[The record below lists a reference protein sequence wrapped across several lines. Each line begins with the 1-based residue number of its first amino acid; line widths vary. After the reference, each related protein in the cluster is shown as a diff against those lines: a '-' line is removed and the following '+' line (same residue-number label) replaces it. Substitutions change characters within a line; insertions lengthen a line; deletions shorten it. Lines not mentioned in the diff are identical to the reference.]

1 VAHSLADRPGMAATA
16 YGMPCL
22 LRLGVIEIARQT
34 GRLQAELTYVRRQD
48 ERFLDQIVAL
58 GDMSRRTLGFLPQAA
73 FLQAADSGTLLA
85 AIGDGQVLGYALY
98 SLPRQVVRLTHL
110 CVSEDVRGQ
119 GIARCLVD
127 AVSERHADRFGITLK
142 CRKDYAANELWPVL
156 GFAPQGEVRGRSRQ
170 RLPLTVWWRDHGHPN
185 LFSAA
190 ESMGLLRVAVD
201 VNVFLD
207 LESGSERQG
216 VIASRALAGDWLAD
230 QLELVVTGELM
241 RELARMPDG
250 EEKSRQH
257 QAARKYTRL
266 AVNRGAAE
274 TLTRHISEHVLRTQA
289 LDLSADPAD
298 QSDVRHIAEASLAG
312 VTVVA
317 TKDDK
322 LLQWATAAIGVT
334 GVRVLHP
341 SDVILHVDEL
351 SRAQAYQPVQLQDTR
366 YRLAPVRSG
375 TEAELLTFLH
385 GAEGERKGQFLELIR
400 QIAAGGPLWTRTV
413 LRSPD
418 DKPIA
423 FYATGEVNE
432 ELVVPILRIAGARL
446 EQTITR
452 QILFQIRDQA
462 RRAGRSIVRVS
473 EPDLA
478 SETQRILREEGFL
491 RVDTHWVALVIQGC
505 GTASAI
511 DALVA
516 RTARQAGLHLPTL
529 QPGLSAVVA
538 ADLERTMWPAKI
550 TDSLLPTYVV
560 PIRSA
565 YSADLFGIPQALT
578 PRPNMIGLSRE
589 HVYYRSTIPR
599 TPAPARL
606 IWYVTDEPRGGGVAA
621 VIGCSRLDEA
631 LTGKPTVLFQRFRHL
646 GVWQLVQVAKAAK
659 SSGQAQALRFAD
671 TEIFEH
677 RIPLQRLRRLAADH
691 GQTLA
696 LRSPQKITAGLFTA
710 IYQEGHRPRDGS

>member
-1 VAHSLADRPGMAATA
+1 MA
-16 YGMPCL
+16 YGMPWPLCL
-22 LRLGVIEIARQT
+22 EVIGIAGQT
-34 GRLQAELTYVRRQD
+34 RRLQVELLYVGRQH
-48 ERFLDQIVAL
+48 EQFLGQIVAL
-58 GDMSRRTLGFLPQAA
+58 GDMSRRTLGFLPQVA

-85 AIGDGQVLGYALY
+85 AIRDGQVVGYALY

-119 GIARCLVD
+119 GIARCLVE
-127 AVSERHADRFGITLK
+127 AISERHADRFGLTLK
-142 CRKDYAANELWPVL
+142 CRNDYPANELWPVL

-207 LESGSERQG
+207 MESGSERQG

-250 EEKSRQH
+250 PEKTRQH
-257 QAARKYTRL
+257 QAASKYTRL
-266 AVNRGAAE
+266 TVNRGAAE
-274 TLTRHISEHVLRTQA
+274 ALARHISEHVLKTQA
-289 LDLSADPAD
+289 LDLSADLAD

-312 VTVVA
+312 TTVMA

-322 LLQWATAAIGVT
+322 LLQWAAEATGIT

-366 YRLAPVRSG
+366 YRLAPLRSG
-375 TEAELLTFLH
+375 TEAELLTFLR
-385 GAEGERKGQFLELIR
+385 GAEGERKGQFLDLIR
-400 QIAAGGPLWTRTV
+400 EIAAGGPRWTRTV
-413 LRSPD
+413 LRNPD
-418 DKPIA
+418 DKPVA
-423 FYATGEVNE
+423 FFATGEAGE
-432 ELVVPILRIAGARL
+432 ELVVPILRVTGGRL

-452 QILFQIRDQA
+452 QILFQMRDQA
-462 RRAGRSIVRVS
+462 RRAGRSIIRVT
-473 EPDLA
+473 EPGLA

-491 RVDTHWVALVIQGC
+491 KVDNHWVALVIQAC
-505 GTASAI
+505 GAAVALN
-511 DALVA
+511 ALVA
-516 RTARQAGLHLPTL
+516 RTAQRVGLRLPAL
-529 QPGLSAVVA
+529 QPGLSAVIA
-538 ADLERTMWPAKI
+538 ADLERTMWPAKL

-560 PIRSA
+560 PIRPVW
-565 YSADLFGIPQALT
+565 SADLFGIPQALT

-589 HVYYRSTIPR
+589 HVYYRSTTPR

-606 IWYVTDEPRGGGVAA
+606 IWYVTDEPRGGVAA

-631 LTGKPTVLFQRFRHL
+631 LIGKPTALFQRFRHL
-646 GVWQLVQVAKAAK
+646 GVWQLDQVTQAAK
-659 SSGQAQALRFAD
+659 SGQAQALKFAD
-671 TEIFEH
+671 TEIFQR
-677 RIPLQRLRRLAADH
+677 RISLQCLRQLAADH

>member
-1 VAHSLADRPGMAATA
+1 
-16 YGMPCL
+16 
-22 LRLGVIEIARQT
+22 LGVIGIAVQI
-34 GRLQAELTYVRRQD
+34 GRLKVELVHVGRQD
-48 ERFLDQIVAL
+48 EQFLSQIVSL
-58 GDMSRRTLGFLPQAA
+58 GDMSRRTLGFLPQVA

-85 AIGDGQVLGYALY
+85 AIRDGQVAGYALY

-110 CVSEDVRGQ
+110 CVSENVRGQ
-119 GIARCLVD
+119 GIARRLVE
-127 AVSERHADRFGITLK
+127 AISERHADRFGITLK
-142 CRKDYAANELWPVL
+142 CRKDYPANELWPVL

-190 ESMGLLRVAVD
+190 EPMGLLRVAVD

-207 LESGSERQG
+207 LESGSVRHG

-230 QLELVVTGELM
+230 QLELVMTGELM

-250 EEKSRQH
+250 REKTRQH
-257 QAARKYTRL
+257 QAASKYTRL
-266 AVNRGAAE
+266 AVDGRAAE
-274 TLTRHISEHVLRTQA
+274 TLTRHICEHVLKTQA
-289 LDLSADPAD
+289 LDLSADPGD

-312 VTVVA
+312 VTVLA

-322 LLQWATAAIGVT
+322 LLQWATGALGVT
-334 GVRVLHP
+334 GVRAMHP

-375 TEAELLTFLH
+375 TEGELLTFLH
-385 GAEGERKGQFLELIR
+385 SAEGERKGQYLELIR
-400 QIAAGGPLWTRTV
+400 EIAAGGPLWTRTV
-413 LRSPD
+413 LRDPD

-423 FYATGEVNE
+423 FYATGEVGE
-432 ELVVPILRIAGARL
+432 ELVIPILRVTGARL

-462 RRAGRSIVRVS
+462 RRAGRSIIRIT
-473 EPDLA
+473 EPGLA

-491 RVDTHWVALVIQGC
+491 RIDDQWVALVIQAC

-511 DALVA
+511 NTLVA
-516 RTARQAGLHLPTL
+516 TAGQHAGLRLPAL
-529 QPGLSAVVA
+529 QPGLSAVIA
-538 ADLERTMWPAKI
+538 ADLERTMWPVKI

-560 PIRSA
+560 PIKPA
-565 YSADLFGIPQALT
+565 WSADLFGIPHALM

-589 HVYYRSTIPR
+589 HVYYRSPAPR
-599 TPAPARL
+599 ATAPARL
-606 IWYVTDEPRGGGVAA
+606 LWYVTDARRGGVAA

-631 LTGKPTVLFQRFRHL
+631 VTGKPAVLFQRFRHL
-646 GVWQLVQVAKAAK
+646 GVWQLAQVTQAAK
-659 SSGQAQALRFAD
+659 SGQAQALKFAD
-671 TEIFEH
+671 TEIFKH
-677 RIPLQRLRRLAADH
+677 QITLQRLRKLATGH

-696 LRSPQKITAGLFTA
+696 LRSPQKITATLFTA
-710 IYQEGHRPRDGS
+710 IYQEGHRQSDGS

>member
-1 VAHSLADRPGMAATA
+1 
-16 YGMPCL
+16 
-22 LRLGVIEIARQT
+22 LGVIGIAGQT
-34 GRLQAELTYVRRQD
+34 GRLRVALVYVGRQD
-48 ERFLDQIVAL
+48 EQVLGQIVAL

-85 AIGDGQVLGYALY
+85 AIRDGHVLAYALY

-110 CVSEDVRGQ
+110 CVSEDARGQ
-119 GIARCLVD
+119 GIARCLVE
-127 AVSERHADRFGITLK
+127 AISERHADRFGITLK
-142 CRKDYAANELWPVL
+142 CRKDYPANELWPVL
-156 GFAPQGEVRGRSRQ
+156 GFTPQGEVRGRSRQ

-257 QAARKYTRL
+257 QAASKYTRL
-266 AVNRGAAE
+266 AVSRGAAE
-274 TLTRHISEHVLRTQA
+274 TLARHISEHVFKTQA
-289 LDLSADPAD
+289 LDLFADPAD

-334 GVRVLHP
+334 GVRVLRP

-385 GAEGERKGQFLELIR
+385 GNEGERKGQFLELIR

-413 LRSPD
+413 LRNPD
-418 DKPIA
+418 NRPVA
-423 FYATGEVNE
+423 FYATGGAGE
-432 ELVVPILRIAGARL
+432 ELLVPILRITGAQL

-452 QILFQIRDQA
+452 QILFLIRDQA
-462 RRAGRSIVRVS
+462 RRAGRSIIRVT
-473 EPDLA
+473 EPGLA

-491 RVDTHWVALVIQGC
+491 RVDNHWVALVIQAC

-511 DALVA
+511 NALVA
-516 RTARQAGLHLPTL
+516 RTAQQVGLRLPAL
-529 QPGLSAVVA
+529 QPGLSAVIA

-550 TDSLLPTYVV
+550 TDSLLPTYVI
-560 PIRSA
+560 PIRPA
-565 YSADLFGIPQALT
+565 WSADLFGIPQALT

-589 HVYYRSTIPR
+589 HVYYRSTTPR

-606 IWYVTDEPRGGGVAA
+606 IWYVTDEPRGGVAA

-646 GVWQLVQVAKAAK
+646 GVWQLDQVAKSAK

-671 TEIFEH
+671 TEIFER
-677 RIPLQRLRRLAADH
+677 RIALQRLRRLAADH

-696 LRSPQKITAGLFTA
+696 LRSPQKITSGFFTA

>member
-1 VAHSLADRPGMAATA
+1 MA
-16 YGMPCL
+16 YGMPWL
-22 LRLGVIEIARQT
+22 LRLGVIGIVGQA
-34 GRLQAELTYVRRQD
+34 GSLQVELVYVGRQD
-48 ERFLDQIVAL
+48 GQFLGQIVAL
-58 GDMSRRTLGFLPQAA
+58 GDMSRRTLGFLPQVA

-85 AIGDGQVLGYALY
+85 AIRDGQVLGYALY

-110 CVSEDVRGQ
+110 CVSENARGQ
-119 GIARCLVD
+119 GIARCMVD
-127 AVSERHADRFGITLK
+127 AISERHADRFGVTLK
-142 CRKDYAANELWPVL
+142 CRKDYPANELWPVL

-190 ESMGLLRVAVD
+190 ESMGLLRVAMD

-250 EEKSRQH
+250 QEKSRQH
-257 QAARKYTRL
+257 QAASKYARL
-266 AVNRGAAE
+266 AVDGRAAE
-274 TLTRHISEHVLRTQA
+274 TLARHISEHVLNTQA

-312 VTVVA
+312 VTVLA

-322 LLQWATAAIGVT
+322 LLQWATGALGVT
-334 GVRVLHP
+334 GVRVMHP

-351 SRAQAYQPVQLQDTR
+351 ARAQAYQPVQLQDTR

-385 GAEGERKGQFLELIR
+385 SAEGERKGQYLELIR
-400 QIAAGGPLWTRTV
+400 EIAAGGPLWTRTV
-413 LRSPD
+413 LRNPD

-423 FYATGEVNE
+423 FYATGEVGE
-432 ELVVPILRIAGARL
+432 ELVVPILRITGARL
-446 EQTITR
+446 EQTTTR

-462 RRAGRSIVRVS
+462 RRVGRSIIRIT
-473 EPDLA
+473 EPGLA

-491 RVDTHWVALVIQGC
+491 RLDNQWVALVIQAC

-511 DALVA
+511 NALVA
-516 RTARQAGLHLPTL
+516 RTAQQAGLRLQAL
-529 QPGLSAVVA
+529 QPGLSAVIA

-550 TDSLLPTYVV
+550 TDSLLPTYLI
-560 PIRSA
+560 PIKSA
-565 YSADLFGIPQALT
+565 FSADLFGIPQALT

-589 HVYYRSTIPR
+589 HVYYRSPTPR
-599 TPAPARL
+599 TTAPARL
-606 IWYVTDEPRGGGVAA
+606 IWYVTDKPRGGVAA

-631 LTGKPTVLFQRFRHL
+631 LTGKPTALFQRFRHL
-646 GVWQLVQVAKAAK
+646 GVWQLDQVTQVAK
-659 SSGQAQALRFAD
+659 SGQAQALTFAD
-671 TEIFEH
+671 TEIFQR
-677 RIPLQRLRRLAADH
+677 RIPLQRLRQLAADH
-691 GQTLA
+691 GHTLA

-710 IYQEGHRPRDGS
+710 IYQEGCRPRDGS

>member
-1 VAHSLADRPGMAATA
+1 MQVDL
-16 YGMPCL
+16 
-22 LRLGVIEIARQT
+22 V
-34 GRLQAELTYVRRQD
+34 YVGRQD
-48 ERFLDQIVAL
+48 DQLVGQIITL
-58 GDMSRRTLGFLPQAA
+58 GDMSRRTLGFLPRVA
-73 FLQAADSGTLLA
+73 FLQAAEIGTLLA
-85 AIGDGQVLGYALY
+85 AVRDGQVVGYALY

-110 CVSEDVRGQ
+110 CVSENVRGQ

-127 AVSERHADRFGITLK
+127 AISRRHADRFGITLK
-142 CRKDYAANELWPVL
+142 CRKDYPANELWPVL
-156 GFAPQGEVRGRSRQ
+156 GFVSQGEVRGRSRQ

-190 ESMGLLRVAVD
+190 ESIGLLRVAVD

-207 LESGSERQG
+207 LESGSERKS

-250 EEKSRQH
+250 QEKSRQH
-257 QAARKYTRL
+257 RAAGKYARL
-266 AVNRGAAE
+266 AVDSGAAE
-274 TLTRHISEHVLRTQA
+274 TLARHISDHVLKAQA
-289 LDLSADPAD
+289 IDLSADLAD

-312 VTVVA
+312 VTVLA

-322 LLQWATAAIGVT
+322 LLRWAAGVIGVT
-334 GVRVLHP
+334 GVRAMQP

-351 SRAQAYQPVQLQDTR
+351 SRAQAYQPVQLQDTG

-375 TEAELLTFLH
+375 TEGELLTFLH
-385 GAEGERKGQFLELIR
+385 STEGERKGEYLELVR
-400 QIAAGGPLWTRTV
+400 EIAAGGPAWTRTV
-413 LRSPD
+413 LRNPD

-423 FYATGEVNE
+423 FYATGDVDE
-432 ELVVPILRIAGARL
+432 ELDVPILRVIGARL

-462 RRAGRSIVRVS
+462 RRAGRSIIRITDPS
-473 EPDLA
+473 MA

-491 RVDTHWVALVIQGC
+491 RVDTHWVALAIQGC

-511 DALVA
+511 NALIVG
-516 RTARQAGLHLPTL
+516 TAQQAGLRLPTL
-529 QPGLSAVVA
+529 QSGLSAVIA

-550 TDSLLPTYVV
+550 TDSLLPSYLV
-560 PIRSA
+560 PIRPA
-565 YSADLFGIPQALT
+565 WSADLFGIPHTLT

-606 IWYVTDEPRGGGVAA
+606 IWYITDEQRGGVAA

-631 LTGKPTVLFQRFRHL
+631 AIGKPTALFQRFRHL
-646 GVWQLVQVAKAAK
+646 GVWQLDQVTKAAK
-659 SSGQAQALRFAD
+659 SGQAQALRFAD
-671 TEIFEH
+671 TEIFDH
-677 RIPLQRLRRLAADH
+677 QISLRRLRRLAADH
-691 GQTLA
+691 GQTPA
-696 LRSPQKITAGLFTA
+696 LRSPQKITPALFAA

>member
-1 VAHSLADRPGMAATA
+1 
-16 YGMPCL
+16 MPWL
-22 LRLGVIEIARQT
+22 LRSEVIGIARQT
-34 GRLQAELTYVRRQD
+34 GRSQTELVYLGRQD
-48 ERFLDQIVAL
+48 EQFLGQIVAL
-58 GDMSRRTLGFLPQAA
+58 GDMSRRTLGFLPQVA

-85 AIGDGQVLGYALY
+85 AIRDGQVLGYALY

-110 CVSEDVRGQ
+110 CVSENARGQ
-119 GIARCLVD
+119 GIARRLVD
-127 AVSERHADRFGITLK
+127 AISERHADRFGITLK

-230 QLELVVTGELM
+230 QLELVVAGELM

-250 EEKSRQH
+250 QEKSRQH
-257 QAARKYTRL
+257 QAASKYTRL
-266 AVNRGAAE
+266 AVDSRATE
-274 TLTRHISEHVLRTQA
+274 TLARHISEHVLKTQA

-322 LLQWATAAIGVT
+322 LLQWATGALGVT
-334 GVRVLHP
+334 GVRVMHP

-351 SRAQAYQPVQLQDTR
+351 ARAQAYQPVQLQDTR

-375 TEAELLTFLH
+375 TEAELLTFWH
-385 GAEGERKGQFLELIR
+385 SAEGERKAQYLELIR
-400 QIAAGGPLWTRTV
+400 EIAAGGPLWTRTV
-413 LRSPD
+413 LRNPD

-423 FYATGEVNE
+423 FYATGEVGE

-446 EQTITR
+446 EQTTTR

-462 RRAGRSIVRVS
+462 RRAGRSTIRIT
-473 EPDLA
+473 EPGLA

-491 RVDTHWVALVIQGC
+491 RLDNHRVALVIQAC
-505 GTASAI
+505 GAASAI
-511 DALVA
+511 NALVA
-516 RTARQAGLHLPTL
+516 RTAQQAGLRLPAL
-529 QPGLSAVVA
+529 QPGLSAVIA

-550 TDSLLPTYVV
+550 TDSLLPTYLV
-560 PIRSA
+560 PIRPA
-565 YSADLFGIPQALT
+565 WSADLFGIPQALT

-589 HVYYRSTIPR
+589 HVYYRSTTPR

-606 IWYVTDEPRGGGVAA
+606 IWYVTDEPRGGVAA

-631 LTGKPTVLFQRFRHL
+631 LTGKPTALFQRFRHL
-646 GVWQLVQVAKAAK
+646 GVWQLDQVTKAAK
-659 SSGQAQALRFAD
+659 SGQAQALRFAD
-671 TEIFEH
+671 TEIFQ
-677 RIPLQRLRRLAADH
+677 RQITLQRLRQLAAGH

>member
-1 VAHSLADRPGMAATA
+1 MT
-16 YGMPCL
+16 YGMPWL
-22 LRLGVIEIARQT
+22 SRLEVIGIAGQT
-34 GRLQAELTYVRRQD
+34 GRLRVDLVYVGRQD
-48 ERFLDQIVAL
+48 EESLGQVVAL
-58 GDMSRRTLGFLPQAA
+58 GDFSRRTLGFLPRVA

-85 AIGDGQVLGYALY
+85 AIRDGQVLGYALY

-110 CVSEDVRGQ
+110 CVSEDARGQ
-119 GIARCLVD
+119 GIARRLVE
-127 AVSERHADRFGITLK
+127 AISERHADRFGVTLK
-142 CRKDYAANELWPVL
+142 CRKDYPANELWPLL
-156 GFAPQGEVRGRSRQ
+156 GFTPQGEVRGRSRR

-190 ESMGLLRVAVD
+190 DSMGLLRVAVD

-216 VIASRALAGDWLAD
+216 VIASRALTGDWLAD
-230 QLELVVTGELM
+230 QLELVVTGELT

-250 EEKSRQH
+250 QEKSRQR
-257 QAARKYTRL
+257 QAASRYTRL
-266 AVNRGAAE
+266 SVDDGAAK
-274 TLTRHISEHVLRTQA
+274 TLARHISEHVMKTQA
-289 LDLSADPAD
+289 IDLSADPAD

-312 VTVVA
+312 VTVLA

-322 LLQWATAAIGVT
+322 LQQWATGALEVT
-334 GVRVLHP
+334 GVRVMHP

-351 SRAQAYQPVQLQDTR
+351 SRAQAYQPVQLEDTR

-385 GAEGERKGQFLELIR
+385 GAEGERKGQYLDLIR
-400 QIAAGGPLWTRTV
+400 EIASGGPLWSRTV
-413 LRSPD
+413 LRNPD
-418 DKPIA
+418 HKPVA
-423 FYATGEVNE
+423 FWATGEVGD
-432 ELVVPILRIAGARL
+432 ELVVPILRVTGARL

-462 RRAGRSIVRVS
+462 RSTARGIIRVT
-473 EPDLA
+473 EPGLA

-491 RVDTHWVALVIQGC
+491 KLDNQWVALFIQAC

-511 DALVA
+511 NELVA
-516 RTARQAGLHLPTL
+516 GTAQQVGLRLPAL
-529 QPGLSAVVA
+529 QPRLSAVIA
-538 ADLERTMWPAKI
+538 ADLERAMWPAKI

-560 PIRSA
+560 PIRPA
-565 YSADLFGIPQALT
+565 WSADLFGVPQALT

-589 HVYYRSTIPR
+589 HVYYRSTTPR

-606 IWYVTDEPRGGGVAA
+606 IWYVTDEPRGGIAA

-631 LTGKPTVLFQRFRHL
+631 LIGKPAMLFQRFRHL
-646 GVWQLVQVAKAAK
+646 GVWQLDQVTKAAK
-659 SSGQAQALRFAD
+659 SGQAQARRFAD
-671 TEIFEH
+671 TEIFE
-677 RIPLQRLRRLAADH
+677 RRVPLQRLRRLAADH

-696 LRSPQKITAGLFTA
+696 LRSPQKITADLFTA
-710 IYQEGHRPRDGS
+710 IYQEGRRPRDGS